1 MGDGWAYGLWELWVS
16 IGVGGLSGAYF
27 FLDRRSRRLE
37 VAPPAPAK
45 RTRKR
50 RAVEAS
56 AP

>member
-27 FLDRRSRRLE
+27 FLDRRLRRLE